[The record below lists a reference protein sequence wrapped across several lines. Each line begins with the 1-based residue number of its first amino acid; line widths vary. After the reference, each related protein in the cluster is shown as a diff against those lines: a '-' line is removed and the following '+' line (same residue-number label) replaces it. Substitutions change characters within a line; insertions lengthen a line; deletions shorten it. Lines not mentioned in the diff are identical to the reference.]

1 MSASKFYS
9 MRSCNDDYVP
19 RNPDYGFTSSTRDE
33 NADEPWS
40 PTMRMKHTGRPQPPF
55 TSELINRVPAIYT
68 DNYSFTRST
77 CEPNELE
84 KKNFTNENRACISQ
98 YPDANIHFRETN
110 IVFNW
115 LDLDETDA
123 RFIPDARLEALDA
136 KLEAICADYEKRLNG
151 SEDDIVRP
159 DFDDDAETIFEY
171 AKEHNLNIS
180 DAIDYLKCCHYCG
193 NKDIPFGNEYCNRR
207 CQEYSVDYC
216 YPCFRGAEC
225 KACDNYKSYD
235 NSNYIE
241 KAENLVYDDSGE
253 MTPRG
258 RIIKIDN
265 KGAIDFDYDDDHYE
279 EFSLS
284 DRIDNNDGI
293 EVCCECGYKGELFA
307 YGWRHA
313 DDNLCI
319 DCVNLPGMDAYEC

>member
-1 MSASKFYS
+1 MSAARFYR

-19 RNPDYGFTSSTRDE
+19 SQSDYAFTSSTRDE

-55 TSELINRVPAIYT
+55 TSELFNRVPVMYP
-68 DNYSFTRST
+68 DNSPFTRST

-84 KKNFTNENRACISQ
+84 KRNFTNENRACISL
-98 YPDANIHFRETN
+98 YPDANIHFREVKVV
-110 IVFNW
+110 IPW

-123 RFIPDARLEALDA
+123 RFTPDARLEALDA
-136 KLEAICADYEKRLNG
+136 KLEAICADYVKKLNG
-151 SEDDIVRP
+151 SEDDIIRE
-159 DFDDDAETIFEY
+159 DFDYDTETIIEY
-171 AKEHNLNIS
+171 AKEHNLGIS
-180 DAIDYLKCCHYCG
+180 DAVDYLKCCHYCG
-193 NKDIPFGNEYCNRR
+193 NKDIPFGGEYCNRR

-216 YPCFRGAEC
+216 YPCFRGPDC
-225 KACDNYKSYD
+225 KVC
-235 NSNYIE
+235 SNYE
-241 KAENLVYDDSGE
+241 KDYYEREENLVYDDSGE

-284 DRIDNNDGI
+284 DRNN
-293 EVCCECGYKGELFA
+293 EVGLEECEECGEKF
-307 YGWRHA
+307 
-313 DDNLCI
+313 DNFMNSAVCEN
-319 DCVNLPGMDAYEC
+319 CYETLINIA

>member
-19 RNPDYGFTSSTRDE
+19 
-33 NADEPWS
+33 
-40 PTMRMKHTGRPQPPF
+40 
-55 TSELINRVPAIYT
+55 SEFRV
-68 DNYSFTRST
+68 TRST

-98 YPDANIHFRETN
+98 YPEVNTHFRETK

-123 RFIPDARLEALDA
+123 RFVPDARLEAVDA

-151 SEDDIVRP
+151 SEDDIIRP
-159 DFDDDAETIFEY
+159 DFDDNTQMILEY
-171 AKEHNLNIS
+171 VEKNKYSNIS
-180 DAIDYLKCCHYCG
+180 IAEAVDYLKCCHYCG

-258 RIIKIDN
+258 RKL
-265 KGAIDFDYDDDHYE
+265 KLE
-279 EFSLS
+279 VPV
-284 DRIDNNDGI
+284 
-293 EVCCECGYKGELFA
+293 EVCSECGYKGELFA

>member
-1 MSASKFYS
+1 

-19 RNPDYGFTSSTRDE
+19 RNPDYAFTSSSRDE

-55 TSELINRVPAIYT
+55 TSEL
-68 DNYSFTRST
+68 FTRST

-98 YPDANIHFRETN
+98 YPDANIHFREVKVV
-110 IVFNW
+110 IPW

-136 KLEAICADYEKRLNG
+136 KLEANCADYEKKLNG
-151 SEDDIVRP
+151 SEDDIIRE
-159 DFDDDAETIFEY
+159 DFDYDTETIIEY
-171 AKEHNLNIS
+171 AKEHNLSIS
-180 DAIDYLKCCHYCG
+180 DAVDYLKCCHYCG

-216 YPCFRGAEC
+216 YPCFRGPDC
-225 KACDNYKSYD
+225 KVC
-235 NSNYIE
+235 SNYE
-241 KAENLVYDDSGE
+241 KDYYEREENLVYDDSGE

-258 RIIKIDN
+258 RVIKIND

-284 DRIDNNDGI
+284 DRNNEDGV
-293 EVCCECGYKGELFA
+293 ECQECGEKFENFMNS
-307 YGWRHA
+307 
-313 DDNLCI
+313 DVCENC
-319 DCVNLPGMDAYEC
+319 YETLINIV

>member
-1 MSASKFYS
+1 

-40 PTMRMKHTGRPQPPF
+40 PTMRMKHTGRPQPAF
-55 TSELINRVPAIYT
+55 TSELFNRVPVMYP
-68 DNYSFTRST
+68 DNSPFTRST

-84 KKNFTNENRACISQ
+84 KKNFSNENRACISQ

>member
-1 MSASKFYS
+1 MSAARFYR

-19 RNPDYGFTSSTRDE
+19 RNPDYAFTSSSRDE

-55 TSELINRVPAIYT
+55 TSEL
-68 DNYSFTRST
+68 FTRST

-84 KKNFTNENRACISQ
+84 KRNFTNENRACISQ
-98 YPDANIHFRETN
+98 YPDANIHFREVKVV
-110 IVFNW
+110 IPW

-136 KLEAICADYEKRLNG
+136 KLEAICADYEKKLNG
-151 SEDDIVRP
+151 SEDDIIRE
-159 DFDDDAETIFEY
+159 DFDYDTETIIEY
-171 AKEHNLNIS
+171 AKEHNLSIS
-180 DAIDYLKCCHYCG
+180 DAVDYLKCCHYCG

-258 RIIKIDN
+258 RKL
-265 KGAIDFDYDDDHYE
+265 KLE
-279 EFSLS
+279 VPV
-284 DRIDNNDGI
+284 
-293 EVCCECGYKGELFA
+293 EVCSECGYKGELFA

>member
-1 MSASKFYS
+1 

-19 RNPDYGFTSSTRDE
+19 
-33 NADEPWS
+33 
-40 PTMRMKHTGRPQPPF
+40 
-55 TSELINRVPAIYT
+55 SEFRV
-68 DNYSFTRST
+68 TRST

-98 YPDANIHFRETN
+98 YPDANIHFREVKVV
-110 IVFNW
+110 IPW

-123 RFIPDARLEALDA
+123 RFIPDPRLEALDA
-136 KLEAICADYEKRLNG
+136 KLEAICADYEKKLNG
-151 SEDDIVRP
+151 SEDDIIRE
-159 DFDDDAETIFEY
+159 DFDYDAETIFEY
-171 AKEHNLNIS
+171 AKEHNLSIS
-180 DAIDYLKCCHYCG
+180 DAVDYLKCCHYCG

-216 YPCFRGAEC
+216 YPCFRGPDC
-225 KACDNYKSYD
+225 KVC
-235 NSNYIE
+235 SNYE
-241 KAENLVYDDSGE
+241 KDYYEREENLVYDDSGE

-258 RIIKIDN
+258 RVIKIDN

-293 EVCCECGYKGELFA
+293 EVCIECGYKGELFA
-307 YGWRHA
+307 YGWRHT

>member
-55 TSELINRVPAIYT
+55 TSEL
-68 DNYSFTRST
+68 FTRST

-84 KKNFTNENRACISQ
+84 KRNFTNENRACISQ
-98 YPDANIHFRETN
+98 YPDANIHFREVKVL
-110 IVFNW
+110 IPW

-123 RFIPDARLEALDA
+123 RFTPDARLEALDA
-136 KLEAICADYEKRLNG
+136 KLEAICADYEKKLNG
-151 SEDDIVRP
+151 SEDDIIRE
-159 DFDDDAETIFEY
+159 DFDYDTETIFEY
-171 AKEHNLNIS
+171 AKEYDLSIS
-180 DAIDYLKCCHYCG
+180 DAVDYLKCCHYCG

-216 YPCFRGAEC
+216 YPCFRGADC
-225 KACDNYKSYD
+225 KVC
-235 NSNYIE
+235 SNYE
-241 KAENLVYDDSGE
+241 KDYYEREENLVYDDSGE

-258 RIIKIDN
+258 RVIKIDN
-265 KGAIDFDYDDDHYE
+265 NGTVDFDYDDDHYE

-284 DRIDNNDGI
+284 DRNN
-293 EVCCECGYKGELFA
+293 EVGVECEECGEKF
-307 YGWRHA
+307 
-313 DDNLCI
+313 DNFMNSDVCENCFETLI
-319 DCVNLPGMDAYEC
+319 NIE

>member
-1 MSASKFYS
+1 MSAARFYS
-9 MRSCNDDYVP
+9 IRSCNDDYVP
-19 RNPDYGFTSSTRDE
+19 SQTVYAFTSSSRDE

-55 TSELINRVPAIYT
+55 TSELFNRVPVMYP
-68 DNYSFTRST
+68 DNSPFTRST

-84 KKNFTNENRACISQ
+84 KKKYSNENRACIRQ
-98 YPDANIHFRETN
+98 YPDANIHFREVKVV
-110 IVFNW
+110 IPW

-136 KLEAICADYEKRLNG
+136 KLEAICADYERRLNG
-151 SEDDIVRP
+151 SEDDIIRE
-159 DFDDDAETIFEY
+159 DFDYDTETIIEY
-171 AKEHNLNIS
+171 AKEHNLSIS
-180 DAIDYLKCCHYCG
+180 DAVDYLKCCHYCG

-207 CQEYSVDYC
+207 CQEYSVDYY
-216 YPCFRGAEC
+216 YPCFRGADC
-225 KACDNYKSYD
+225 KVCDNYKFYD
-235 NSNYIE
+235 SSNYIE

-284 DRIDNNDGI
+284 DRNNEDGV
-293 EVCCECGYKGELFA
+293 ECQECGEKFENFMNS
-307 YGWRHA
+307 
-313 DDNLCI
+313 DVCENC
-319 DCVNLPGMDAYEC
+319 YETLINIA

>member
-19 RNPDYGFTSSTRDE
+19 
-33 NADEPWS
+33 
-40 PTMRMKHTGRPQPPF
+40 
-55 TSELINRVPAIYT
+55 SEFRV
-68 DNYSFTRST
+68 TRST

-84 KKNFTNENRACISQ
+84 KKNFSNENRACISL